1 MTRRDELQQRLAGAQ
16 EALEGVQ
23 KEQRKMEKA
32 SDGWGGV
39 DRPTWTNKGRMGR
52 VRVAAGTYY
61 YLEGWHNAHEVHAA
75 HASSPPCN

>member
-39 DRPTWTNKGRMGR
+39 DRPTCGPSG
-52 VRVAAGTYY
+52 AGWVKWEW
-61 YLEGWHNAHEVHAA
+61 L
-75 HASSPPCN
+75 